1 MPIKSDKHGQH
12 ERKCWSCGSI
22 AIHEDNITPEV
33 CCKKCGSQDTRSLRS
48 TLMDAVTI
56 KPNDPAFPVD
66 QHEHG
71 HAPLACTGLTK
82 RELFAAMAM
91 QGLMAANWTKDIS
104 QEDISLLAIDGADAL
119 IDELQKQ

>member
-91 QGLMAANWTKDIS
+91 QGFCSAERTKDCPVRSIAFAAVA
-104 QEDISLLAIDGADAL
+104 QADAL
-119 IDELQKQ
+119 IEELAK